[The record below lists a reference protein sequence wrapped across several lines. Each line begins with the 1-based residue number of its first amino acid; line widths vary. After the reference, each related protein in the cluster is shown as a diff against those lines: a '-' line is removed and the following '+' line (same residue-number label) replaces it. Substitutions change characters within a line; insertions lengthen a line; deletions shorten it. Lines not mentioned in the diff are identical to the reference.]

1 MRQSVELKEF
11 AAETGLTLQA
21 FVIEQHSVL
30 ADGLSREWPRPDAGI
45 EKHQG
50 YALQWY
56 SLAALAVV
64 LVIVMS
70 FRKK

>member
-1 MRQSVELKEF
+1 
-11 AAETGLTLQA
+11 
-21 FVIEQHSVL
+21 VIEQHSDL
-30 ADGLSREWPRPDAGI
+30 PDGLARDWPPHDLGI

-64 LVIVMS
+64 LLIVLS
-70 FRKK
+70 FRRA